1 MTSIA
6 KLVGAALY
14 AVLVFSANAALA
26 ADVARDVSALLTGPM
41 QKLVL
46 TDPARPVPQ
55 VGVLTMQD
63 TPASI
68 SDHRGKW
75 VVLNFW
81 ATWCAPCRAE
91 MPALDR
97 LQVARPG
104 LVVVPVATGPNA
116 LPAISRFWKE
126 AGITA
131 LTPLRDPDR
140 SFSAA
145 MGVLGLP
152 VTVIVNPQGEEVA
165 RLIGDAAWDAPEVLA
180 VLDALAAD

>member
-6 KLVGAALY
+6 KLVWAALY

-26 ADVARDVSALLTGPM
+26 GDPARDVSALLTGPM
-41 QKLVL
+41 QKLIL
-46 TDPARPVPQ
+46 TDPARPVPE
-55 VGVLTMQD
+55 VGLLTLED
-63 TPASI
+63 GPASMAEF
-68 SDHRGKW
+68 RGKW

-97 LQVARPG
+97 LQIARPG
-104 LVVVPVATGPNA
+104 IVVVPVATGPNP
-116 LPAISRFWKE
+116 LPAITRFWEE

-140 SFSAA
+140 AFSAA

-152 VTVIVNPQGEEVA
+152 VTVILNPDGEEVA
-165 RLIGDAAWDAPEVLA
+165 RLIGDAAWDAPEALA
-180 VLDALAAD
+180 VLDALAAE